1 MVVKRSRNS
10 KTPSLIRKPLE
21 IVVTCGTFEYRSR
34 HTQLLNACLPLH
46 RMRLS
51 MKQLE
56 ARIVIVKY
64 FLFDLLGRS
73 RRVLNAQAFGHVV
86 VTVLGVGRPV
96 TIVTQAFPQ
105 RL

>member
-1 MVVKRSRNS
+1 
-10 KTPSLIRKPLE
+10 
-21 IVVTCGTFEYRSR
+21 
-34 HTQLLNACLPLH
+34 
-46 RMRLS
+46 